1 MKKKLLALL
10 MGTALV
16 LAACGGT
23 EEEAND
29 TNKKDEATTTENAAG
44 EEQATASVDSEK
56 KYQQKCSMCH
66 GVNLN
71 DGRGNVPDLS
81 TIGATMSKEDI
92 EKVIIDGQGTM
103 PGGQLQGE
111 EAAAVAEWLA
121 NKK

>member
-10 MGTALV
+10 MGTALI
-16 LAACGGT
+16 LAACGGG
-23 EEEAND
+23 EEEATDKNSSEN
-29 TNKKDEATTTENAAG
+29 TNGG
-44 EEQATASVDSEK
+44 EETATASVDVEK

-81 TIGATMSKEDI
+81 TIGATLSKDEI
-92 EKVIIDGQGTM
+92 EKIILDGQGTM

-121 NKK
+121 SKK